1 MHTESLIRTLSDD
14 LTPASHDGGRR
25 RIGAGLLAG
34 AASSLLLLLLIYGL
48 RYDLAGAVKASA
60 FWIKLLYTLA
70 LAAGGLLAALR
81 LGCPGTPP
89 LRWAL
94 LIAPPVIGLATV
106 TAVQLSHF
114 PAGLETFWYG
124 TTWLECPM
132 RVFLLSMPVLAG
144 LIWSLRHLAVTR
156 SREAGAAAGLAA
168 GAIGAAIYALHCSE
182 TSAGF
187 VLVWY
192 SAGLA
197 LCCGVGA
204 VLGPRVFRW

>member
-1 MHTESLIRTLSDD
+1 MHTDSLIRTLSDD
-14 LTPASHDGGRR
+14 LTPVSRNGVRT

-34 AASSLLLLLLIYGL
+34 AVSSLLLLLIVYGL

-60 FWIKLLYTLA
+60 FWMKILYTLT
-70 LAAGGLLAALR
+70 LAAGGMLATLR
-81 LGCPGTPP
+81 LGRPGTPL
-89 LRWAL
+89 LRWTL

-106 TAVQLSHF
+106 TAVQLSRL

-124 TTWLECPM
+124 RTWLECPL

-156 SREAGAAAGLAA
+156 SREAGAAAGLVA
-168 GAIGAAIYALHCSE
+168 GAIGATIYALHCSE

-197 LCCGVGA
+197 LCSGVGA
-204 VLGPRVFRW
+204 LLGPRVFRW